1 MTDLERARQALAI
14 ANGCQCW
21 EVAIRLI
28 VKARLAPTI
37 LEADRLIM
45 EGENHEEGIR

>member
-1 MTDLERARQALAI
+1 MSDKKRALQALAI

-21 EVAIRLI
+21 ELAIRLI
-28 VKARLAPTI
+28 VKAGLANSI

-45 EGENHEEGIR
+45 EGEKHEEGIR